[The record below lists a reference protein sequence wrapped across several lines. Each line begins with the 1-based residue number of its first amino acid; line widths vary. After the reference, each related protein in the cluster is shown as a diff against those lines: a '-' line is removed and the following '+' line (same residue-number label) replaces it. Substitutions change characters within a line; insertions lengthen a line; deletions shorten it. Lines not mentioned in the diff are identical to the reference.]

1 MTFQLEFI
9 FLFISYFIKRILSK
23 SFVKSGEFEK
33 IYIRGNGHI
42 GGEGGGGGGGG
53 YKGASF
59 LFADFDYLL
68 NKKDCI

>member
-42 GGEGGGGGGGG
+42 GGEGGGVIKVHPF
-53 YKGASF
+53 YS
-59 LFADFDYLL
+59 LILII
-68 NKKDCI
+68 C

>member
-42 GGEGGGGGGGG
+42 GGEGGGGGG
-53 YKGASF
+53 
-59 LFADFDYLL
+59 L
-68 NKKDCI
+68 

>member
-42 GGEGGGGGGGG
+42 GGEGGGGVIKVHPF
-53 YKGASF
+53 YS
-59 LFADFDYLL
+59 LILII
-68 NKKDCI
+68 C

>member
-33 IYIRGNGHI
+33 IYIRGNGHM
-42 GGEGGGGGGGG
+42 GGGGGGG

>member
-42 GGEGGGGGGGG
+42 GGEGGG
-53 YKGASF
+53 
-59 LFADFDYLL
+59 L
-68 NKKDCI
+68 

>member
-42 GGEGGGGGGGG
+42 GGEGGRGGGVIKVHPF
-53 YKGASF
+53 YS
-59 LFADFDYLL
+59 LILII
-68 NKKDCI
+68 C

>member
-33 IYIRGNGHI
+33 IYKGEWPYRGR
-42 GGEGGGGGGGG
+42 GGGG